1 MEVQKT
7 FNISF
12 QKMVMLNEM
21 YQFHLLVKI

>member
-12 QKMVMLNEM
+12 QKMVMLSEM
-21 YQFHLLVKI
+21 YQFHLLVTI